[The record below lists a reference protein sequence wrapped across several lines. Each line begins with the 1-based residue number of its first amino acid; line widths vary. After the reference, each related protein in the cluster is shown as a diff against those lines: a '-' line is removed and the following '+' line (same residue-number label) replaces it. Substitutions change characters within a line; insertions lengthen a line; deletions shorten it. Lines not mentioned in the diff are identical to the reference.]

1 MSAPT
6 SSSILRAG
14 ACRQG
19 RYDLST
25 LSERQRLSVH
35 PWPLSPED
43 YALGLAIVDN
53 LNRNVRLEAGG
64 KIDPPP

>member
-25 LSERQRLSVH
+25 LSERQRAETEEPITAEYLVVQT
-35 PWPLSPED
+35 
-43 YALGLAIVDN
+43 G
-53 LNRNVRLEAGG
+53 VRLTTIDFRGG
-64 KIDPPP
+64 SAARIDP